1 MSVRPIYLY
10 GSNVLRTKA
19 RSVAELDPTTVGLI
33 ADMVE
38 TMRHAN
44 GIGLAAT
51 QVGELKRVIV
61 IDVSA
66 VENALQDEEESE
78 QQSAPQEQK
87 EQKTLV
93 LINPEILHQEGTWT
107 MEEGCLSIPG
117 VRADVERAET
127 IRIRYR
133 NGGFEAVEET
143 VDGLLARVMLHEID
157 HLNGILFIDHLSTT
171 QRALLK
177 SKLRKIRKGEVEAS
191 YPVTTDASS
200 TVPTASRVGV

>member
-19 RSVAELDPTTVGLI
+19 RSVAELDPATVGLI

-38 TMRHAN
+38 TMRQAN

-61 IDVSA
+61 IDVGA
-66 VENALQDEEESE
+66 VENVLQDEEESV

-87 EQKTLV
+87 TLL
-93 LINPEILHQEGTWT
+93 LINPEILHQEGAWT

-133 NGGFEAVEET
+133 NGSFEPVEET
-143 VDGLLARVMLHEID
+143 VDGVLARVMLHEID
-157 HLNGILFIDHLSTT
+157 HLNGLLFVDHLSTT

-200 TVPTASRVGV
+200 TAPTASRVGV